1 VDILQLIDRIEE
13 LLDSG
18 WRVPMSKRVAIDE
31 EAFLNIIDQMRITVP
46 QEIKQAR
53 EVALERDKYIAQAH
67 EEARRIIAQARED
80 AAAQLDEHVL
90 RQQAEERA
98 STVLKKAVE
107 EATLIRAGADEYAE
121 GKLRELGRQL
131 ERLQAVV
138 ANGLSTIEERRVQR
152 APAKAS
158 AGAADVPASEAAPP
172 KEEPRVRPQA
182 DKGPQTDARPQMEGR
197 QQTDRRPQV
206 DARSTLQAPRVAGQ
220 RTDGSGR

>member
-1 VDILQLIDRIEE
+1 MDILQLIDRIEE

-31 EAFLNIIDQMRITVP
+31 EAFLNIVDQMRITVP

-98 STVLKKAVE
+98 SAVLKKAVE
-107 EATLIRAGADEYAE
+107 EATQIRAGADEYAE

-138 ANGLSTIEERRVQR
+138 VNGLSTIEERRVQR
-152 APAKAS
+152 APAKAPAGS
-158 AGAADVPASEAAPP
+158 ADAPASESAQ
-172 KEEPRVRPQA
+172 PQA
-182 DKGPQTDARPQMEGR
+182 GPRLRPQTDKGSQGDGHPQTDGGPQM
-197 QQTDRRPQV
+197 
-206 DARSTLQAPRVAGQ
+206 DARSTMQAPRVAGQ
-220 RTDGSGR
+220 RPEGGGR

>member
-31 EAFLNIIDQMRITVP
+31 EAFLNIVDQMRITVP

-80 AAAQLDEHVL
+80 AAAQLDEHAL

-98 STVLKKAVE
+98 SAVLKKAVE
-107 EATLIRAGADEYAE
+107 EATSIRAGADEYAE

-138 ANGLSTIEERRVQR
+138 ENGLSTIEERRAQR
-152 APAKAS
+152 APA
-158 AGAADVPASEAAPP
+158 AAPAGSAEAP
-172 KEEPRVRPQA
+172 SSDAAPQPQEEPRGRPQTGGRPQM
-182 DKGPQTDARPQMEGR
+182 DGRPQTDGR
-197 QQTDRRPQV
+197 ATM
-206 DARSTLQAPRVAGQ
+206 TTPRVTGQ
-220 RTDGSGR
+220 RAEGSGR